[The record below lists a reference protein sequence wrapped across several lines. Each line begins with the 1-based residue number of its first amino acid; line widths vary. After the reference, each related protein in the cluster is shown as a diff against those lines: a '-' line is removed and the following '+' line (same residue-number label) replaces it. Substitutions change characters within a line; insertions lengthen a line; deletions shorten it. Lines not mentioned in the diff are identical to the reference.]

1 MLHFNTWLSSMG
13 SLQCLSKRDQE
24 GISLSHM
31 ASLSGKE
38 KAQFFCRRSI
48 HTANT
53 FFFTPSTRRAIQ
65 ARKAVI
71 AKALATQEQFVI
83 CFVSPGWWHSIST
96 ILYLMTKCY
105 LCLPPLHTTLQ
116 SMMNAKLCRQ
126 CFWPSPP
133 WERGHLDNSNN
144 TPLPICEFQG
154 VDKDNPG

>member
-38 KAQFFCRRSI
+38 KAQFFCRRSV

-53 FFFTPSTRRAIQ
+53 FLFTPSTRRAIQ

-116 SMMNAKLCRQ
+116 SMMNVLFLAKSALRTRSS
-126 CFWPSPP
+126 W
-133 WERGHLDNSNN
+133 R
-144 TPLPICEFQG
+144 FQRYPKTHIW
-154 VDKDNPG
+154 VSS